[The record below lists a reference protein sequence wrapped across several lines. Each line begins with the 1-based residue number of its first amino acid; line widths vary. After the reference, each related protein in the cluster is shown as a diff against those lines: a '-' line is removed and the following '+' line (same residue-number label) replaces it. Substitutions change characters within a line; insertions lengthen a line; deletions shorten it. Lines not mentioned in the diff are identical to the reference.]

1 MFAGTETGLTATLQA
16 FANALQDVANDPSST
31 ASRQALLS
39 EARNLVARFDA
50 MDQRLTEIAGELRTR
65 MTAAADRITALGA
78 DLAEINRQLI
88 AAGTAT
94 GRPGPADLLDQRD
107 RLLEE
112 LSKLV
117 QVDAAEQRDGTTTVF
132 IGTGQVLV
140 LGGNAAQLAV
150 TPGNAD
156 PLQPQV
162 VVRGFGPDVNVTQFV
177 TGGELGGAVD
187 FNRELLAPTRAEL
200 GRIAVGLVSTVNAVH
215 RNGMDAEGQ
224 LGGDFFSIGAP
235 ETSRAPPHGHGAL
248 AVTITGSL
256 RSSRPTIS

>member
-1 MFAGTETGLTATLQA
+1 M
-16 FANALQDVANDPSST
+16 QDVANDPSASS
-31 ASRQALLS
+31 SRQALLS
-39 EARNLVARFDA
+39 EARNLISRFDA
-50 MDQRLTEIAGELRTR
+50 MDQRLTELAGETRTR

-94 GRPGPADLLDQRD
+94 GRPGPSDLLDQRD

-117 QVDAAEQRDGTTTVF
+117 EVDAAEQRDGTTTVF

-140 LGGNAAQLAV
+140 LGGNAAQVAV

-156 PLQPQV
+156 LLQPQV
-162 VVRGFGPDVNVTQFV
+162 VIRGIGPDVNVTQFV
-177 TGGELGGAVD
+177 TGGD
-187 FNRELLAPTRAEL
+187 WRRRRFQSRTLAPTRSPL

-224 LGGDFFSIGAP
+224 LGGDFFAIGAP
-235 ETSRAPPHGHGAL
+235 ETSRAPRIPAPGRL
-248 AVTITGSL
+248 
-256 RSSRPTIS
+256 P